1 MNDFNLKIPMYGK
14 AKSRVTVN
22 NIAIRFGS
30 GSIDTLGTPAMVG
43 LMENAAVNAVDKN
56 LPEGYATVGMD
67 LSIKHTSPTPEGME
81 VTAIAEL
88 TKVEG
93 KKLFFKVEA
102 FDEIE
107 KIGEGIHKRYI
118 VEVDKFRENAREKLN
133 NY

>member
-1 MNDFNLKIPMYGK
+1 
-14 AKSRVTVN
+14 
-22 NIAIRFGS
+22 
-30 GSIDTLGTPAMVG
+30 MVG

-118 VEVDKFRENAREKLN
+118 VEVDKFRENAREN
-133 NY
+133 

>member
-1 MNDFNLKIPMYGK
+1 MNDFSLKIPMQGK
-14 AKSRVTVN
+14 AKSRVTGD

-56 LPEGYATVGMD
+56 LPEGYATVGME

-81 VTAIAEL
+81 ITAIAEL
-88 TKVEG
+88 TKVKG
-93 KKLFFKVEA
+93 KKLFFKVQA

-107 KIGEGIHKRYI
+107 KIGDGTHKRYI
-118 VEVDKFRENAREKLN
+118 VEVDRFRKNANKKLN
-133 NY
+133 K

>member
-1 MNDFNLKIPMYGK
+1 MNDFNLRIPMHGK
-14 AKSRVTVN
+14 AESRVTAD

-43 LMENAAVNAVDKN
+43 LMEKAAVNAVDKN
-56 LPEGYATVGMD
+56 LPAGYATVGMD
-67 LSIKHTSPTPEGME
+67 LSIKHTSPTPEGLK

-88 TKVEG
+88 TEVNG
-93 KKLFFKVEA
+93 KKLIFKVSA

-118 VEVDKFRENAREKLN
+118 VEIDRFRKNANKKIIIQ
-133 NY
+133 

>member
-1 MNDFNLKIPMYGK
+1 MNDFNLKIPMHGK
-14 AKSRVTVN
+14 AKSRVTGD

-56 LPEGYATVGMD
+56 LPEGYATVGME

-81 VTAIAEL
+81 ITAIAEL
-88 TKVEG
+88 TKVKG
-93 KKLFFKVEA
+93 KKLFFKVQA

-107 KIGEGIHKRYI
+107 KIGDGTHKRYI
-118 VEVDKFRENAREKLN
+118 VEVDRFRKNANKKLN
-133 NY
+133 K